1 MNYLDQLQQFINQSN
16 SSNSNTHKLDTIKVF
31 SDNEDIKRGFVYTYD
46 PYKQYYVTSKTCIKR
61 NDLVSSLDT
70 TSRNLYDIL
79 DMLNDRE
86 ITGHDAIKLVNA
98 FVRDHKEHE
107 DLIWKIIDGNL
118 KTRSTVSMINKII
131 PGLIPTFDVAL
142 ASKYEPKN
150 CDFENERWFAS
161 RKLDGVRCIIRKEG
175 NKINAF
181 SRAGKEFTTLQ
192 KVLDDVSK
200 ISGDFVLDGEIC
212 MMDEYGNEDFQGIMK
227 QIKRKD
233 HTIRNPRYIIFDYL
247 ALEEFDNKKGE
258 QNLGDRIKIAHVK
271 CWGVDNTLSVL
282 EQDKVKD
289 VEHLSELISDADKN
303 GYEGIMLRKD
313 CGYQGKRTKNLLKCK
328 QFHDAEYKVIDLD
341 FDTNRVIVD
350 GKEVEEMMLRNV
362 IIEHKG
368 NKVSVGSGFSH
379 EEKRYYYENPSKLL
393 NKTITVQ
400 YFEESINQSGEHSL
414 RFPTI
419 KMIYENGREC

>member
-16 SSNSNTHKLDTIKVF
+16 SSNSNTHKLDTIEVF

-86 ITGHDAIKLVNA
+86 VTGHDAIKLVNA

-192 KVLDDVSK
+192 NVLDDVAK
-200 ISGDFVLDGEIC
+200 MPGDFVLDGEIC
-212 MMDEYGNEDFQGIMK
+212 IMDESGNEDFQGIMK
-227 QIKRKD
+227 EIKRKD
-233 HTIRNPRYIIFDYL
+233 HTIRNPKYIVFDYL
-247 ALEEFDNKKGE
+247 TLEEFDSKKGE
-258 QNLGDRIKIAHVK
+258 QSLSNRISNAIDN

-282 EQDKVKD
+282 EQEKVKD

-414 RFPTI
+414 RFPTV

>member
-86 ITGHDAIKLVNA
+86 VTGHDAIKLVNA

-192 KVLDDVSK
+192 RVLDDVAK
-200 ISGDFVLDGEIC
+200 MPGDFILDGEIC
-212 MMDEYGNEDFQGIMK
+212 IMDESGNEDFQGIMK
-227 QIKRKD
+227 EIKRKD
-233 HTIRNPRYIIFDYL
+233 HTIRNPKYIVFDYL
-247 ALEEFDNKKGE
+247 TLEEFDSKKGE
-258 QNLGDRIKIAHVK
+258 QSLSNRIRTAIDN

-282 EQDKVKD
+282 EQEKVKD

-414 RFPTI
+414 RFPTV

>member
-16 SSNSNTHKLDTIKVF
+16 SSNSNTHKLDTIQVF

-86 ITGHDAIKLVNA
+86 VTGHDAIKLVNA

-192 KVLDDVSK
+192 NVLDDVAK
-200 ISGDFVLDGEIC
+200 MSGDFVLDGEIC
-212 MMDEYGNEDFQGIMK
+212 IMDESGNEDFQGIMK
-227 QIKRKD
+227 EIKRKD
-233 HTIRNPRYIIFDYL
+233 HTIHNPKYIVFDYL
-247 ALEEFDNKKGE
+247 TLEEFDSKKGE
-258 QNLGDRIKIAHVK
+258 QSLSNRISNAIDN

-282 EQDKVKD
+282 EQEKVKD

-414 RFPTI
+414 RFPTV

>member
-1 MNYLDQLQQFINQSN
+1 MNYLDKLQQFINQSN

-86 ITGHDAIKLVNA
+86 VTGHDAIKLVNA

-192 KVLDDVSK
+192 NVLDDVAK
-200 ISGDFVLDGEIC
+200 MPGDFVLDGEIC
-212 MMDEYGNEDFQGIMK
+212 MMDRNGNEDFQGIMK
-227 QIKRKD
+227 EIKRKD
-233 HTIRNPRYIIFDYL
+233 HTIRNPKYIVFDYL
-247 ALEEFDNKKGE
+247 TLEEFDSKKGE
-258 QNLGDRIKIAHVK
+258 QFLSNRIKKAITN

-282 EQDKVKD
+282 EQEKVKD

-414 RFPTI
+414 RFPTV

>member
-192 KVLDDVSK
+192 RVLDDVAK
-200 ISGDFVLDGEIC
+200 MPGDFILDGEIC
-212 MMDEYGNEDFQGIMK
+212 IMDESGNEDFQGIMK
-227 QIKRKD
+227 EIKRKD
-233 HTIRNPRYIIFDYL
+233 HTIRNPKYIVFDYL
-247 ALEEFDNKKGE
+247 TLEEFDSKKGE
-258 QNLGDRIKIAHVK
+258 KSLSNRISTAIDN

-282 EQDKVKD
+282 EQEKVKD

-414 RFPTI
+414 RFPTV

>member
-16 SSNSNTHKLDTIKVF
+16 SSNSNTHKLDTIQVF

-86 ITGHDAIKLVNA
+86 VTGHDAIKLVNA

-192 KVLDDVSK
+192 RVLDDVAK
-200 ISGDFVLDGEIC
+200 IPGDFVLDGEIC
-212 MMDEYGNEDFQGIMK
+212 IMDGSGNEDFQGIMK
-227 QIKRKD
+227 EIKRKD
-233 HTIRNPRYIIFDYL
+233 HTIRNPKYIVFDYL
-247 ALEEFDNKKGE
+247 TLEEFDSKKGE
-258 QNLGDRIKIAHVK
+258 QSLSNRIKKAITN

-282 EQDKVKD
+282 EQEKVKD

-400 YFEESINQSGEHSL
+400 YFEESINQSGEYSL
-414 RFPTI
+414 RFPTV

>member
-192 KVLDDVSK
+192 RVLDDVAK
-200 ISGDFVLDGEIC
+200 MPGDFILDGEIC
-212 MMDEYGNEDFQGIMK
+212 IMDESGNEDFQGIMK
-227 QIKRKD
+227 EIKRKD
-233 HTIRNPRYIIFDYL
+233 HTIRNPKYIVFDYL
-247 ALEEFDNKKGE
+247 TLEEFDSKKGE
-258 QNLGDRIKIAHVK
+258 QSLSNRIRTAITN

-282 EQDKVKD
+282 EQEKVKD

-414 RFPTI
+414 RFPTV

>member
-16 SSNSNTHKLDTIKVF
+16 SSNSNTHKLDTIQVF

-86 ITGHDAIKLVNA
+86 VTGHDAIKLVNA

-192 KVLDDVSK
+192 NVLDDVAK
-200 ISGDFVLDGEIC
+200 MPGDFVLDGEIC
-212 MMDEYGNEDFQGIMK
+212 IMDESGNEDFQGIMK
-227 QIKRKD
+227 EIKRKD
-233 HTIRNPRYIIFDYL
+233 HTIRNPKYIVFDYL
-247 ALEEFDNKKGE
+247 TLEEFDSKKGE
-258 QNLGDRIKIAHVK
+258 QSLSNRISNAIDN

-282 EQDKVKD
+282 EQEKVKD
-289 VEHLSELISDADKN
+289 VKHLSELISDADKN

-350 GKEVEEMMLRNV
+350 GKEVEETK
-362 IIEHKG
+362 IIEIADK
-368 NKVSVGSGFSH
+368 NKIAPI
-379 EEKRYYYENPSKLL
+379 KISK
-393 NKTITVQ
+393 
-400 YFEESINQSGEHSL
+400 IN
-414 RFPTI
+414 
-419 KMIYENGREC
+419 

>member
-16 SSNSNTHKLDTIKVF
+16 SSNSNTHKLDTIKIF

-86 ITGHDAIKLVNA
+86 VTGHDAIKLVNA

-192 KVLDDVSK
+192 NVLDDVAK
-200 ISGDFVLDGEIC
+200 MPGNFVLDGEIC
-212 MMDEYGNEDFQGIMK
+212 IMDESGNEDFQGIMK
-227 QIKRKD
+227 EIKRKD
-233 HTIRNPRYIIFDYL
+233 HTIRNPKYIVFDYL
-247 ALEEFDNKKGE
+247 TLEEFDSKKGE
-258 QNLGDRIKIAHVK
+258 QSLSNRISNAIDN

-282 EQDKVKD
+282 EQEKVKD

-414 RFPTI
+414 RFPTV